1 MIGGTC
7 LNFYFFPR
15 VTLIIRL
22 VDGYCITLLWKT
34 IDRSCYCGEYLMAH
48 SWSHVKKFFQ
58 IYVFWH
64 CNINI
69 QWNRKYQTWW
79 IDKFK
84 FFPYFHAIWK
94 LLNLKLEKFLISSSE
109 KKEKRKPWR
118 FQIDPTRISL
128 FCINLP
134 RSFIENYEEYAFTRN
149 TSNASYRIEKWKFH
163 RTREKKRKK
172 LYKIILNDPSRTR
185 I

>member
-1 MIGGTC
+1 M
-7 LNFYFFPR
+7 
-15 VTLIIRL
+15 
-22 VDGYCITLLWKT
+22 
-34 IDRSCYCGEYLMAH
+34 
-48 SWSHVKKFFQ
+48 
-58 IYVFWH
+58 FWH

-149 TSNASYRIEKWKFH
+149 TSNASYRRKMKISSNARK
-163 RTREKKRKK
+163 KKRKNCIK
-172 LYKIILNDPSRTR
+172 LYWMTLLGQEFNRRREKETSVLLGYHWKNANYH
-185 I
+185 